1 MATSWQC
8 WLAGHVENATLN
20 NRTVRW
26 EGAVNARDL
35 GGVPTPAGALKAG
48 RIFRMGRS
56 EWLTE
61 AGWQHAHDDGV
72 RTIVD
77 LRNPD
82 ERRRR
87 QTDPDV
93 SDAVLA
99 RFAVIHTPTEDR
111 SDREFMSV
119 CGPVLNSPES
129 YRDNLRLWPEKFATV
144 FRAIALSDGAVVVHC
159 SAGRDRTGMVT
170 MVLLS
175 LAGAAPE
182 VIADDYELAVRAFDE
197 HARLVLQPREPLPGW
212 ELRTADELERWVAHT
227 RAELIKALEGFDAA
241 GYLLRAGLT
250 KGEVG
255 ALRARLL
262 A

>member
-1 MATSWQC
+1 M
-8 WLAGHVENATLN
+8 ATLN
-20 NRTVRW
+20 DRIVGW
-26 EGAVNARDL
+26 GGAVNARDL
-35 GGVPTPAGALKAG
+35 GGLPTKTGAIKEC
-48 RIFRMGRS
+48 RIFRMGRP

-61 AGWQHAHDDGV
+61 AGWQQAYDDGV

-82 ERRRR
+82 ERRRT
-87 QTDPDV
+87 QTDPVV
-93 SDAVLA
+93 SDALLA
-99 RFAVIHTPTEDR
+99 RFFVISAPTEDR
-111 SDREFMSV
+111 SDPEFLRV
-119 CGPVLNSPES
+119 CAPVLNSPES

-227 RAELIKALEGFDAA
+227 RAELIKALDGFDAA

>member
-1 MATSWQC
+1 
-8 WLAGHVENATLN
+8 VKNATLN
-20 NRTVRW
+20 DRTVSW

-35 GGVPTPAGALKAG
+35 GGVATSAGLIKAG
-48 RIFRMGRS
+48 RVFRMGRP

-61 AGWQHAHDDGV
+61 AGWRQAHDDGV
-72 RTIVD
+72 RTMVD

-82 ERRRR
+82 ERCRR

-93 SDAVLA
+93 SHAVLA
-99 RFAVIHTPTEDR
+99 RFSVINTPTEDP
-111 SDREFMSV
+111 SDQEFMRV

-129 YRDNLRLWPEKFATV
+129 YPENLRRWPSKFAAV
-144 FRAIALSDGAVVVHC
+144 FRAIESAEGAVVVHC
-159 SAGRDRTGMVT
+159 AAGRDRTGMVT
-170 MVLLS
+170 MLLLS

-182 VIADDYELAVRAFDE
+182 VIADDYELAVKAMEDHFRAAE
-197 HARLVLQPREPLPGW
+197 NPREQPRTDAALK
-212 ELRTADELERWVAHT
+212 RWIAHT
-227 RAELIKALEGFDAA
+227 RAELTKTLEGFDSA

-255 ALRARLL
+255 AIRDRLL

>member
-1 MATSWQC
+1 
-8 WLAGHVENATLN
+8 
-20 NRTVRW
+20 
-26 EGAVNARDL
+26 
-35 GGVPTPAGALKAG
+35 
-48 RIFRMGRS
+48 MGRP

-61 AGWQHAHDDGV
+61 AGWQQAYDDGV

-77 LRNPD
+77 LRNPQ
-82 ERRRR
+82 ERRRT

-99 RFAVIHTPTEDR
+99 PFSVIHTPTEDP
-111 SDREFMSV
+111 SDQEFMSI

-129 YRDNLRLWPEKFATV
+129 YPENLRRWPMKLADV
-144 FRAIALSDGAVVVHC
+144 FRAVASAKGAVVVHC
-159 SAGRDRTGMVT
+159 AAGRDRTGMVT
-170 MVLLS
+170 MLLLS

-182 VIADDYELAVRAFDE
+182 VIADDYELGVRAFED
-197 HARLVLQPREPLPGW
+197 HTRTAKDPGEPLRTDE
-212 ELRTADELERWVAHT
+212 ELARWIAHT
-227 RAELIKALEGFDAA
+227 RAELTKALEGFDTA

-250 KGEVG
+250 KREVR